1 MSEIISA
8 SNIDL
13 VIQKN
18 MEIAEEVSAQALKLQ
33 TNTSIMRV
41 ASMPQLA
48 LLILQGF
55 GLIQMPIEDKYW
67 SGAIYVKEG
76 KLIPVINTALP
87 RANQY
92 FAAWHEIYHLLFDK
106 VSFDHII
113 ENDNMM
119 EERKAEYFAACMLL
133 KEVDR
138 YFTELPAM
146 ELVSKVLYC
155 MSAFQAPY
163 KAVLISLYENAVRS
177 DNDKLRDQIK
187 EIIDLKIDDIPE
199 RFRMLGLDDSL
210 VMPSFVVNTSYLHEQ
225 IKRSKA
231 ANPEL
236 QYHGDNEAF
245 LENIMKEIHV
255 IMRTNGC

>member
-1 MSEIISA
+1 MSEIITA
-8 SNIDL
+8 ANIDL

-18 MEIAEEVSAQALKLQ
+18 REIANEVSAQALKLQ

-55 GLIQMPIEDKYW
+55 GLVQVPIEDKYW

-76 KLIPVINTALP
+76 KIIPVINTALP

-92 FAAWHEIYHLLFDK
+92 FTAWHEIYHLLFDQ

-113 ENDNMM
+113 ENDNML

-133 KEVDR
+133 QEVDR
-138 YFTELPAM
+138 YFTDLPAVDI
-146 ELVSKVLYC
+146 VSKVLYC

-177 DNDKLRDQIK
+177 YNEKLKSQIK
-187 EIIDLKIDDIPE
+187 EIIDLKMDDIPDQ
-199 RFRMLGLDDSL
+199 FRKLGLDDSL
-210 VMPSFVVNTSYLHEQ
+210 VTPSYVVNTSYLHER
-225 IKRSKA
+225 IRKNED

-236 QYHGDNEAF
+236 KYHADNKVF
-245 LENIMKEIHV
+245 LDNIMKEILL
-255 IMRTNGC
+255 ITRGSKW

>member
-18 MEIAEEVSAQALKLQ
+18 KEIAEEVSAQALKLQ
-33 TNTSIMRV
+33 INTSIMRV

-76 KLIPVINTALP
+76 KIIPVINTALP

-92 FAAWHEIYHLLFDK
+92 FAVWHEIYHLLFDK

-119 EERKAEYFAACMLL
+119 EERKAEYFAACKLL
-133 KEVDR
+133 QGVDR
-138 YFTELPAM
+138 YFTELPSM
-146 ELVSKVLYC
+146 DIVSKVLYC

-163 KAVLISLYENAVRS
+163 KAVLISLYEDAVRS
-177 DNDKLRDQIK
+177 DNDKLKGQIK

-199 RFRMLGLDDSL
+199 RFRKLGLDDSL

-225 IKRSKA
+225 IKKSED
-231 ANPEL
+231 ANLEL
-236 QYHGDNEAF
+236 QYHGDNETF
-245 LENIMKEIHV
+245 LDNIMREIQV
-255 IMRTNGC
+255 ITRTNG

>member
-55 GLIQMPIEDKYW
+55 GLIQIPIEDQYW

-133 KEVDR
+133 KEADR

-146 ELVSKVLYC
+146 ELVSKVC
-155 MSAFQAPY
+155 
-163 KAVLISLYENAVRS
+163 AVR
-177 DNDKLRDQIK
+177 
-187 EIIDLKIDDIPE
+187 
-199 RFRMLGLDDSL
+199 
-210 VMPSFVVNTSYLHEQ
+210 
-225 IKRSKA
+225 
-231 ANPEL
+231 
-236 QYHGDNEAF
+236 
-245 LENIMKEIHV
+245 
-255 IMRTNGC
+255 

>member
-1 MSEIISA
+1 MSEIINA

-18 MEIAEEVSAQALKLQ
+18 KEIAEEVSAQALMLQ
-33 TNTSIMRV
+33 TNTSIMKV
-41 ASMPQLA
+41 SSMPQMA
-48 LLILQGF
+48 FLILREF

-76 KLIPVINTALP
+76 KIIPVINTALP

-92 FAAWHEIYHLLFDK
+92 FAAWHEIYHLIFDK
-106 VSFDHII
+106 VSLDHII

-133 KEVDR
+133 RGVST
-138 YFTELPAM
+138 YFAELPQM
-146 ELVSKVLYC
+146 DIVSKVFYC
-155 MSAFQAPY
+155 MSVFQAPY

-177 DNDKLRDQIK
+177 DNDRLKDQIK
-187 EIIDLKIDDIPE
+187 DVMDYKITDVPE
-199 RFRMLGLDDSL
+199 RFRSLGLDDSL
-210 VMPSFVVNTSYLHEQ
+210 VLPSFVVNTSYLQER
-225 IKRSKA
+225 IKKSKA

-236 QYHGDNEAF
+236 KYHEDNEKF
-245 LENIMKEIHV
+245 LQNTMEEIQM
-255 IMRTNGC
+255 ITRGNK

>member
-18 MEIAEEVSAQALKLQ
+18 KEIAEEVSAQALKLQ

-41 ASMPQLA
+41 ASVPQLA
-48 LLILQGF
+48 LTILRGF

-67 SGAIYVKEG
+67 SGAIYLKEG
-76 KLIPVINTALP
+76 KIIPVINTALP

-92 FAAWHEIYHLLFDK
+92 FTAWHEIYHLLFDK

-133 KEVDR
+133 PEVSR

-146 ELVSKVLYC
+146 DMVSKVLYC

-163 KAVLISLYENAVRS
+163 KAVLISLYEDAVRS
-177 DNDKLRDQIK
+177 DNEKLQNQIRD
-187 EIIDLKIDDIPE
+187 IIDLKIDNMPE
-199 RFRMLGLDDSL
+199 RFRKLGLDDSL
-210 VMPSFVVNTSYLHEQ
+210 VMPSFVVNISYLYEQ
-225 IKRSKA
+225 IKKSEN

-236 QYHGDNEAF
+236 QYHEDNKAF
-245 LENIMKEIHV
+245 LDNVMKEIQV
-255 IMRTNGC
+255 IMRTNG

>member
-18 MEIAEEVSAQALKLQ
+18 KEIAEEVSAQALKLQ

-76 KLIPVINTALP
+76 KIIPVINTALP

-92 FAAWHEIYHLLFDK
+92 FAAWHEIYHILFDK
-106 VSFDHII
+106 VSFDHVI

-133 KEVDR
+133 QEVER
-138 YFTELPAM
+138 YFTELPPM
-146 ELVSKVLYC
+146 DMVSKVLYC

-163 KAVLISLYENAVRS
+163 KAVLISLYEDAVRS
-177 DNDKLRDQIK
+177 DNDKLKAQIK
-187 EIIDLKIDDIPE
+187 EVIDLKIDDIPE
-199 RFRMLGLDDSL
+199 RFRKLGLDDSL

-225 IKRSKA
+225 IKKSED

-236 QYHGDNEAF
+236 KYHGDNEAF
-245 LENIMKEIHV
+245 LDNIMKEIRV
-255 IMRTNGC
+255 ITRKNG